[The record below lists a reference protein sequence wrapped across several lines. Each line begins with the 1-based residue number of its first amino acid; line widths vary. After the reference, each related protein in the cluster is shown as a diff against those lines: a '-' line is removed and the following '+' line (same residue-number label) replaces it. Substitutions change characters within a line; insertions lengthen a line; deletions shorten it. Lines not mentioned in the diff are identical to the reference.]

1 MNQITPIYLNLE
13 LVEYQFIKIRL
24 LKLPHHHLLKHD
36 NNKWGGGL
44 IKPCNEHKI
53 YTLTMTMRFI

>member
-36 NNKWGGGL
+36 NNKWGGDL
-44 IKPCNEHKI
+44 
-53 YTLTMTMRFI
+53 